1 MADTVDLVL
10 QAAVE
15 YEEAWNRYKSLV
27 GASPMQVRQ
36 DMAAAHQKLLDL
48 VRVYREELP

>member
-15 YEEAWNRYKSLV
+15 WQEAHVRYKSLV
-27 GASPMQVRQ
+27 GANPMKVRE
-36 DMAAAHQKLLDL
+36 DLEKARVKLLAL
-48 VRVYREELP
+48 IQVYREELP